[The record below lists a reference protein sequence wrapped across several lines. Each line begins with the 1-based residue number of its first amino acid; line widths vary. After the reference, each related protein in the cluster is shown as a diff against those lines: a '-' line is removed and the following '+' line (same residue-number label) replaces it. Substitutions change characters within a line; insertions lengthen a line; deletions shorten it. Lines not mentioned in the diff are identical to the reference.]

1 MEEIIESRAF
11 GRVNSL
17 LFTLQPERFSQ
28 LHRGLLSSIKVYLEA
43 GSVSESTVHHGC
55 TVHVF
60 TPPTLCMHC
69 ACVCVCVCGLF
80 VTLCVT
86 CNFDPDRSKSLY
98 I

>member
-1 MEEIIESRAF
+1 MIESRVF

-28 LHRGLLSSIKVYLEA
+28 LHRGLLSSIKVQLEA
-43 GSVSESTVHHGC
+43 GSVSESTVDHGC

-60 TPPTLCMHC
+60 TPPTLCIHC
-69 ACVCVCVCGLF
+69 VCVCVCVCVCGLF
-80 VTLCVT
+80 VTLCVR
-86 CNFDPDRSKSLY
+86 CNFDPDRSKSSY